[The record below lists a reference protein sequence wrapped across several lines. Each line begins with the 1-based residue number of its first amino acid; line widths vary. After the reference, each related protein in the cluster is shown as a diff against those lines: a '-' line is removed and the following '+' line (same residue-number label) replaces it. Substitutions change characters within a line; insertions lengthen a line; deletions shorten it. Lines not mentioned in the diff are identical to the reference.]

1 MCSRDL
7 WIICIKYKYI
17 FYRVH
22 NTHIHLVRYQRN
34 FQFPFYLIHAQNT
47 KVHFLC
53 CEYILSWQFIS
64 FNCGLSCNKCTL
76 RIYGAETMKEVG
88 RILFYLSTLDSHAV
102 KYKIRWC
109 KNCKICIE
117 KHWVLFF
124 PLRGWILDRF
134 FFFKNQE

>member
-1 MCSRDL
+1 ML
-7 WIICIKYKYI
+7 KGFMNNLYQVQIYI
-17 FYRVH
+17 LQSTQYTYTFS
-22 NTHIHLVRYQRN
+22 TLSA
-34 FQFPFYLIHAQNT
+34 QFPVSLLWNSCQNT